1 MLSTGLFPHI
11 TPERVHCIK
20 SLGSRSSAI
29 ARIYGLPRPWILV
42 LGINPGYI
50 IEVLEEKYTRLPPE
64 KRLEVIIH
72 ELLHIPYTASG
83 ALRPHG
89 KLVNNK
95 RVRQLVRQLRK
106 KKPVYNEII
115 RLLEE
120 TC

>member
-11 TPERVHCIK
+11 TPEKIHCIR

-42 LGINPGYI
+42 LGRNPGYI
-50 IEVLEEKYTRLPPE
+50 IEVLEEKYTRLSPE

-89 KLVNNK
+89 RLVNNR
-95 RVRQLVRQLRK
+95 RVRKLVRQLRK